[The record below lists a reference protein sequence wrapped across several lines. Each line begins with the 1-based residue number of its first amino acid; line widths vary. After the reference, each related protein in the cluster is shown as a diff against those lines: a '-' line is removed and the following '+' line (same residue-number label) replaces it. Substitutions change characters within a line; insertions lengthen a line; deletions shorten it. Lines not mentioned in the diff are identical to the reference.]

1 MKLRDF
7 IQNISNANIIIKGRY
22 DEDVKYL
29 KQGYIYLGAGMIINF
44 NDILNKEVKSYY
56 KRQWNSFSKPDY
68 IIELF

>member
-29 KQGYIYLGAGMIINF
+29 K
-44 NDILNKEVKSYY
+44 
-56 KRQWNSFSKPDY
+56 
-68 IIELF
+68 